1 MRTIAHLVRQLIR
14 FLVVWFVDTISL
26 LITAWVVSGITIYP
40 VQGFSVFVSAK
51 AAPLQLGIA
60 NLLIR
65 PLILWLARPLGWIVI
80 FLPSLS
86 LTVWKR
92 SMSAAGNC

>member
-1 MRTIAHLVRQLIR
+1 MRTIARLVRQLIR

-26 LITAWVVSGITIYP
+26 LITAWVVSGITLYAAE
-40 VQGFSVFVSAK
+40 GFPVFVTAT
-51 AAPLQLGIA
+51 AAALLLGIV